1 MMSSNGGREDVLQQ
15 VSHFWSMLDALSQSD
30 PEAYRKFIEE
40 QMKRGAEFNAPP
52 ELHSCVRTQILEPKP
67 GLLYINICSW
77 KRVPAPHD
85 QSSSLPL
92 CGGKLE
98 SCNTEEQGGCCFAVL
113 DVALNPSVLQ
123 KRREDEVDI
132 NNIYM
137 LALSFAQ
144 QQHGMLLSQEYSVVS
159 RSPKGNPDDLQCRLG
174 FQKLPISSKQ
184 LETTSQT
191 PAALLRQISSSQ
203 RSEEDSAAQ
212 IICRPAE
219 QTKANLIQVIS
230 STFQGPQEPEYV
242 VEVKS
247 DAAGVPRSVE
257 LTVELPKV
265 RSMSECQLR
274 VSKEDVLLEV
284 EDVYHLLLEF
294 PKTVNEDTAAAV
306 FSKKKRRLTL
316 TAAVL

>member
-1 MMSSNGGREDVLQQ
+1 MMSSTGGREDVLQQ
-15 VSHFWSMLDALSQSD
+15 VSHFWAMLDDLSQSD
-30 PEAYRKFIEE
+30 PAAYRKFIEE

-77 KRVPAPHD
+77 KRVPAPQD

-98 SCNTEEQGGCCFAVL
+98 RCNGEDQGGCCFAVL

-123 KRREDEVDI
+123 KRREDKVDI

-144 QQHGMLLSQEYSVVS
+144 QQHGMSLSQEYSVVS

-174 FQKLPISSKQ
+174 FQKLPIISKQ

-191 PAALLRQISSSQ
+191 PATLLRQISSSQ

-242 VEVKS
+242 MEVKS
-247 DAAGVPRSVE
+247 DAMGVPRSVE

-306 FSKKKRRLTL
+306 FNKKKRRLTL
-316 TAAVL
+316 TAAIL

>member
-15 VSHFWSMLDALSQSD
+15 VSHFWSMLDDLSQSD
-30 PEAYRKFIEE
+30 PAAYRKFIEE

-77 KRVPAPHD
+77 KRVPAPQD

-98 SCNTEEQGGCCFAVL
+98 RCNAEDQGCFAVL
-113 DVALNPSVLQ
+113 DVALNTSVLQ
-123 KRREDEVDI
+123 KRKEDKVDI

-159 RSPKGNPDDLQCRLG
+159 CSPKGNPDDLQCRLG
-174 FQKLPISSKQ
+174 FQKLPIISKQ
-184 LETTSQT
+184 LERTSQT

-212 IICRPAE
+212 IVCRPAE

-230 STFQGPQEPEYV
+230 STFQGPREPEYV

>member
-1 MMSSNGGREDVLQQ
+1 MSSTGGREDVLQQ
-15 VSHFWSMLDALSQSD
+15 VSHFWVMLDDLSQSD
-30 PEAYRKFIEE
+30 PAAYRKFIEE

-77 KRVPAPHD
+77 KRVPPPQD

-98 SCNTEEQGGCCFAVL
+98 RCNGCFAVL

-123 KRREDEVDI
+123 KRKEDKVDI

-144 QQHGMLLSQEYSVVS
+144 QQHGMSLSQEYSVVS

-174 FQKLPISSKQ
+174 FQKLPIISKQ
-184 LETTSQT
+184 LETTTFHSSYSDKLRQT
-191 PAALLRQISSSQ
+191 SLLR

-247 DAAGVPRSVE
+247 DVAGVPRSVE

-306 FSKKKRRLTL
+306 FNKKKRRLTL